1 VIVDT
6 TLTIDFLRRR
16 PEAIAFLD
24 ELRGKGELVTHP
36 VVIAETL
43 QGARDRRE
51 QQAIETLFAHFQVVD
66 VEVSDYHDSIVR
78 LTRYSLSHG
87 VGWHDCLIAATACR
101 LAIPVATLNDRD
113 FNCFGDLK
121 VVRPY

>member
-1 VIVDT
+1 MIVDT
-6 TLTIDFLRRR
+6 TLIIDFLRRR
-16 PEAIAFLD
+16 SEAVVFLD
-24 ELRGKGELVTHP
+24 KLRGQGNLVTHP

-51 QQAIETLFAHFQVVD
+51 QQAIEMLFAHFRIVD
-66 VEVSDYHDSIVR
+66 VDASDYHDSIAR

-87 VGWHDCLIAATACR
+87 VGWHDCLIAATAHR
-101 LAIPVATLNDRD
+101 LAIPIATLNDRD
-113 FNCFGDLK
+113 FYCFGDLK